1 MVWPLGNAAM
11 PLYKVM
17 SDYCLLSACFTQSV
31 SYRRELAMRHLIRVS
46 ALVIVGAL
54 SVPLSAS
61 ACGFF
66 DFACNTAKNKAEK
79 TQAVIAVIDAGRA
92 SGWKNVSDQ
101 FSSRELAKLRTL
113 GINPSSSGLVNALK
127 DVNDDSF
134 SELDDDAWNG
144 VVSTISSAEYIDKQI
159 AKAKL
164 GVDDL
169 ERMEARLR
177 TMQDKA
183 AEAAEAG
190 EVVEFD
196 DSKLLEDIA
205 SERTA
210 LMAKIGDLDSSVE
223 LNVLSGAL
231 SSSARTLDAAG
242 VAVARDVMDGGDFD
256 DMVAKA
262 AASAGVSTAQA
273 RAVLQQAVSFGVSEL
288 SAESLAATDALAES
302 GNDAAALGDYATAY
316 AADASARAQAATA
329 RASEAAALQ
338 AAGLTAEAAK
348 VAQIA
353 EQESQLAAEAAAFA
367 ADQAAE
373 TAANAAA
380 AAEIAAQNAAITA
393 AAAAESAAAKASFV
407 AQALADGAS
416 QAEAEQLAA
425 DAGY

>member
-1 MVWPLGNAAM
+1 MRQLSPL
-11 PLYKVM
+11 PLIVLVG
-17 SDYCLLSACFTQSV
+17 SLF
-31 SYRRELAMRHLIRVS
+31 VS
-46 ALVIVGAL
+46 A
-54 SVPLSAS
+54 PAS

-92 SGWKNVSDQ
+92 AGWTNVSDQ
-101 FSSRELAKLRTL
+101 FTSRELAKLRTL
-113 GINPSSSGLVNALK
+113 GINPSSGGLVSALK

-134 SELDDDAWNG
+134 AELDDDAWQG
-144 VVSTISSAEYIDKQI
+144 VVSTISSSEYVDKQI

-169 ERMEARLR
+169 ERMESRLR
-177 TMQDKA
+177 TMQD
-183 AEAAEAG
+183 EAAAAAANG
-190 EVVEFD
+190 EQLDLD

-210 LMAKIGDLDSSVE
+210 LLSKIGDLDSSVE
-223 LNVLSGAL
+223 LSVLSGAL

-242 VAVARDVMDGGDFD
+242 VAVAQDVMNGGDFD

-262 AASAGVSTAQA
+262 AASAGVSTAKA

-288 SAESLAATDALAES
+288 SAESLAVTDALGES
-302 GNDAAALGDYATAY
+302 GNQAAAVGDYATAY

-329 RASEAAALQ
+329 RASEAAALR
-338 AAGLTAEAAK
+338 AAGLTAEAEK

-353 EQESQLAAEAAAFA
+353 QAESELAAEAAAFA
-367 ADQAAE
+367 ADQAAKE
-373 TAANAAA
+373 AANAAA
-380 AAEIAAQNAAITA
+380 IAEVAAQEAAITA

-407 AQALADGAS
+407 AQALAGGS
-416 QAEAEQLAA
+416 TQAEAEQLAA